1 MLFEHFFSS
10 FLTFTPCFD
19 HLCFFTTYNNNWFRC
34 GRLALN
40 PYFSNRLFCSNVAMR
55 ICKLIFFLVF
65 SFALYQKSRFLMRLS
80 LKYAS
85 PVFDRFS
92 SFYWQSG
99 QNRMFLGLR
108 RSSRWLLLLT
118 VSSESLSFA
127 SGLAHFVDSLV
138 RFASLYAVF
147 ADSLVRIA
155 FWRLWERCPRTSKT
169 VPGLPEVRNRVCGH
183 ILQRIL

>member
-1 MLFEHFFSS
+1 MVFVLFFFS

-19 HLCFFTTYNNNWFRC
+19 HLRFFTTYNNNWFRC

-40 PYFSNRLFCSNVAMR
+40 PYFSNRSFCSNVAMR
-55 ICKLIFFLVF
+55 ISKLIIFLVF
-65 SFALYQKSRFLMRLS
+65 SFACYQKSSFLLRLS

-99 QNRMFLGLR
+99 RNRMFLGLR
-108 RSSRWLLLLT
+108 RPSRWLLLPT

-127 SGLAHFVDSLV
+127 SGFAHFADSFV
-138 RFASLYAVF
+138 RFASLCAVF
-147 ADSLVRIA
+147 ADSLVRIVIFCFWDRSFCWQSRA
-155 FWRLWERCPRTSKT
+155 FC
-169 VPGLPEVRNRVCGH
+169 
-183 ILQRIL
+183 